1 MSAYT
6 FDAVIL
12 DIDGTIWNTT
22 GIVAVA
28 WNHAVDMSGYA
39 ARKVVAQDLQK
50 EFGKTMDVIA
60 ADLWP
65 NLSQAQRS
73 TLMSLC
79 IKEEQLAL
87 AASSLDICYPGVR
100 ETVRELSG
108 TNNFYIVSNCQAGYI
123 ELTLEKTGLAPYVKD
138 FECFGRTGKG
148 KAENLLLL
156 KARNQLHAP
165 LYVGDTQGDA
175 DACAQ
180 AGIPFVWASYCFGQ
194 ADKFFDKITSF
205 GELARIV
212 QKEEA

>member
-1 MSAYT
+1 MSEHT

-28 WNHAVDMSGYA
+28 WNHAVDKSGYA

-65 NLSQAQRS
+65 DLTEEQRCM
-73 TLMSLC
+73 LMSLC
-79 IKEEQLAL
+79 CKEEQLAL
-87 AASSLDICYPGVR
+87 DESTMDICYPGVR
-100 ETVRELSG
+100 ETVRELSAG
-108 TNNFYIVSNCQAGYI
+108 NNFYVVSNCQAGYI
-123 ELTLEKTGLAPYVKD
+123 ELTLEKTGLAPYIKD
-138 FECFGRTGKG
+138 FECYGRTGKG
-148 KAENLLLL
+148 KAENLLLI
-156 KARNQLHAP
+156 KARNQMVAP

-180 AGIPFVWASYCFGQ
+180 AGIPFVWASYGFGQ
-194 ADKFFDKITSF
+194 KVSSCFERIDSF
-205 GELARIV
+205 AELRRIV
-212 QKEEA
+212 QL